1 MAREGVQQYRDYYES
16 DEEEQSFF
24 EYLDNLSNRD
34 RIRFMEC
41 FKDFS
46 VGRPKRSFFS
56 IPKREFNP
64 EMSTFANLALD
75 LVDFRDRVR
84 PMARDLT
91 MMEAAARYQPVSPQE
106 YDE

>member
-1 MAREGVQQYRDYYES
+1 M
-16 DEEEQSFF
+16 
-24 EYLDNLSNRD
+24 SNRD
-34 RIRFMEC
+34 RIRFMEI

-46 VGRPKRSFFS
+46 EQRVRKDFFT

-64 EMSTFANLALD
+64 EISTFANLALD

-91 MMEAAARYQPVSPQE
+91 LMESASRYQKMSPKE
-106 YDE
+106 FDDV